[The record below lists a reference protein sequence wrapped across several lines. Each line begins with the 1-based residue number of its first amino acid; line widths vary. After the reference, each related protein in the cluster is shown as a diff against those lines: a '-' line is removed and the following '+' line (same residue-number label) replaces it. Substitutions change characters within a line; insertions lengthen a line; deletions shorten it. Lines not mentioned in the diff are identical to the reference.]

1 MTPGWICSYRGKY
14 SIMNE
19 DGSFTV
25 IYQDS
30 QWDFDMS
37 RKGFIDRVTNVK
49 NELYEQI
56 KEKGIIP
63 LKVGSETP
71 LV

>member
-1 MTPGWICSYRGKY
+1 
-14 SIMNE
+14 
-19 DGSFTV
+19 
-25 IYQDS
+25 
-30 QWDFDMS
+30 MS
-37 RKGFIDRVTNVK
+37 RKGFMDRVANVK